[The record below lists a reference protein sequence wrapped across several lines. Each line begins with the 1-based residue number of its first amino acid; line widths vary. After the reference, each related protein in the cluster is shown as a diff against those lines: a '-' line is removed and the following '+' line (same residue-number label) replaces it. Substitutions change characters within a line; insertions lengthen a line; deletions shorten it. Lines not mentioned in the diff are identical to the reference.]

1 MHDRRIEART
11 CSRAESTTSLT
22 LRRANTRASC
32 MAGSRARGWK
42 AAPMARTRCVA
53 PRRRRSTARPAICER
68 SSCCSKWLHSA
79 HEQPA
84 EARISYRFHP
94 RFGEVVQIRRR
105 LESGGV
111 EFVVV
116 LQPDGSFACL
126 PAWMTEPAASR
137 FTISDQPHFPL
148 HILRSMRM
156 EVDALLGFLLSE
168 SKPERAQNG
177 AQIRTSP
184 TSPTKPVRRG
194 DAAREAMPGSQGRT
208 RGRRGSSAPRDR
220 GDAGPT

>member
-1 MHDRRIEART
+1 MRRT
-11 CSRAESTTSLT
+11 
-22 LRRANTRASC
+22 
-32 MAGSRARGWK
+32 K
-42 AAPMARTRCVA
+42 ALHIL
-53 PRRRRSTARPAICER
+53 RSTGDLQTFER
-68 SSCCSKWLHSA
+68 SSERRHTA

-84 EARISYRFHP
+84 EARITYRFHP

-116 LQPDGSFACL
+116 LQPDGSFASL

-137 FTISDQPHFPL
+137 FEIGDEPHFPL
-148 HILRSMRM
+148 HILRSMRA

-168 SKPERAQNG
+168 SKTEIAHNG

-184 TSPTKPVRRG
+184 TKPVRG
-194 DAAREAMPGSQGRT
+194 EDAAREAVPGSQGRA
-208 RGRRGSSAPRDR
+208 REPRGSSAPRDR
-220 GDAGPT
+220 SDAGQRKKRGEHP